1 MRRIFLAAISV
12 ALLAAVGWRLAGE
25 AIVVRAFEQRVVV
38 NLSGQRLADMQGGLN
53 LVLCGSGS
61 PLPDPERAGPCMMVQ
76 AGEQLL
82 VIDVGSGSPRNLGLM
97 GIPAGAIDAVLLTHF
112 HSDHIDGL
120 GELIL
125 QRWAGS
131 QHTAPLPVLGPP
143 GVDSVVAGFNQAYTL
158 DVGYRIAHHGAEV
171 MPAVAAGAQAQPFAL
186 PDAQGAIVYAAD
198 GLVVRAFPVPHD
210 PVENAVGYRID
221 YAGRS
226 LVISGDTAA
235 SAVLQQHS
243 QGVDILAHEALSPD
257 LVQVI
262 RRGAEQADNPRVV
275 AIMDDIL
282 DYHTTTQEA
291 AQIAAQ
297 AGVGRL
303 VFYHTIPQ
311 LPVKPLERRFLR
323 GVDQFY
329 AGPVDLGA
337 DGDWWHLPANSSAVQ
352 QRNLL
357 QLF

>member
-1 MRRIFLAAISV
+1 MRKFVVGLVSLGV
-12 ALLAAVGWRLAGE
+12 LTALGWRLFGDR
-25 AIVVRAFEQRVVV
+25 IVMQAFEQRVVD

-61 PLPDPERAGPCMMVQ
+61 PLPDPERAGPCMLVQ
-76 AGEQLL
+76 AGDQLL

-131 QHTAPLPVLGPP
+131 QHQSPLPVLGPP
-143 GVDSVVAGFNQAYTL
+143 GVDSVVSGFNQAYTL
-158 DVGYRIAHHGAEV
+158 DVGYRIAHHGETV
-171 MPAVAAGAQAQPFAL
+171 MPPPAAGAQAQAFAL
-186 PDAQGAIVYAAD
+186 PSPQGAVVYAAG
-198 GLVVRAFPVPHD
+198 GLTVTAFPVPHD
-210 PVENAVGYRID
+210 PVDQAVGYRID

-235 SAVLQQHS
+235 STVLQQHS
-243 QGVDILAHEALSPD
+243 QGVDLLAHEALSPE

-262 RRGAEQADNPRVV
+262 RRGAQRADNSRVV
-275 AIMDDIL
+275 TIMDDIL
-282 DYHTTTQEA
+282 DYHTTPQQA
-291 AQIAAQ
+291 ADIAA
-297 AGVGRL
+297 AARVGRL

-311 LPVKPLERRFLR
+311 LPLPPLERRFLR
-323 GVDQFY
+323 GVKERFS
-329 AGPVDLGA
+329 GPVDLGA
-337 DGDWWHLPANSSAVQ
+337 DGDWWHLPADSDTVEHH
-352 QRNLL
+352 NLL
-357 QLF
+357 SLF

>member
-1 MRRIFLAAISV
+1 MRRLFLAALSV
-12 ALLAAVGWRLAGE
+12 ALLAAIGWRLTGE
-25 AIVVRAFEQRVVV
+25 AIVMRAFEQRVLD
-38 NLSGQRLADMQGGLN
+38 NLSGQQLAAMQGGLN

-61 PLPDPERAGPCMMVQ
+61 PLPDPERAGPCMLVQ

-158 DVGYRIAHHGAEV
+158 DVGYRIAHHGEAV
-171 MPAVAAGAQAQPFAL
+171 MPPAAAGAQAQPFAL
-186 PDAQGAIVYAAD
+186 PPADGTVVYAVD
-198 GLVVRAFPVPHD
+198 GLVITAFPVPHD
-210 PVENAVGYRID
+210 PVQSAVGYRID

-226 LVISGDTAA
+226 VVISGDTAA
-235 SAVLQQHS
+235 SSVLQQHS
-243 QGVDILAHEALSPD
+243 QGVDLLAHEALSPD

-262 RRGAEQADNPRVV
+262 RRGAEQAGNPRVV
-275 AIMDDIL
+275 TIMDDIL
-282 DYHTTTQEA
+282 EYHTTPQEA

-297 AGVGRL
+297 AQVGRL
-303 VFYHTIPQ
+303 VFYHTVPQ
-311 LPVKPLERRFLR
+311 LPVKPLERRFLQ
-323 GVDQFY
+323 GVEQIY
-329 AGPVDLGA
+329 PGPVDLGA
-337 DGDWWHLPANSSAVQ
+337 DGDWWHLPANTQTVE

-357 QLF
+357 RLF